1 MLFSLI
7 HCNHFGPL
15 SMYLKNKE
23 EKGSCT
29 AYDKG
34 EIQKNDVGC
43 KANGL
48 ACYIRQQLFI
58 QKGGKQNV

>member
-15 SMYLKNKE
+15 SMSLKNKE
-23 EKGSCT
+23 EKGSCK

-34 EIQKNDVGC
+34 EIQKMM
-43 KANGL
+43 L
-48 ACYIRQQLFI
+48 AA
-58 QKGGKQNV
+58 KQMA